1 MKLLLVVMVDLGVV
15 VEEKLNVFSA
25 VELVRVLSLVL
36 NLDDVGNTGDEKE
49 RLGLGIDSV
58 CEKSFVHHLLLVHL
72 EYGGEDVVGC
82 VDDVDKEDGDLFW
95 EDPDSDPYCVY
106 LLPAFNTTLLY

>member
-1 MKLLLVVMVDLGVV
+1 M
-15 VEEKLNVFSA
+15 
-25 VELVRVLSLVL
+25 VELVPFLVLVQAQAQAL
-36 NLDDVGNTGDEKE
+36 NLDAVGNKGDEKE

-58 CEKSFVHHLLLVHL
+58 YEKSFVHRLLLAHL
-72 EYGGEDVVGC
+72 EHGGEGAVGC
-82 VDDVDKEDGDLFW
+82 VDDDKEDGDLFW